1 MENKLKRIIKRG
13 TQLLWLYGGI
23 VIFFIYSILVV
34 VSQMLELGIVG
45 IIISTIAMVF
55 FIIWGIINK
64 FGASN
69 EVFRIYED
77 SIIYIKK
84 HEGEKKYLWKELTYK
99 KERIHYIIYRHTH
112 VMKTKYSF
120 FKDGKLLF
128 VIDDKEDFNTLKFV
142 EEKLIKTGILK
153 EEKTI
158 IDGEEVLEVK
168 PNKSI
173 LIDMFALIITSIFL
187 LVFAIVGASLGKK
200 GDYGFTLFIYIISLP
215 FQIMYFKREFI
226 QFKQRVYVVKDKGF
240 YTLREGKKTF
250 YKFNEIDKAEV
261 EYYMSYADIEC
272 AMTIRNKS
280 NEEIIVLT
288 NSNVGFYEFLD
299 VLKEINKVK

>member
-1 MENKLKRIIKRG
+1 MENELKRVIKRG
-13 TQLLWLYGGI
+13 AQLLWLYGGI
-23 VIFFIYSILVV
+23 VIFFICSILVV

-45 IIISTIAMVF
+45 IIISTIAMIL
-55 FIIWGIINK
+55 FIIWGIIDK
-64 FGASN
+64 FGTDN
-69 EVFRIYED
+69 EIFRIYED

-84 HEGEKKYLWKELTYK
+84 HEGEKKYLWNELTYK
-99 KERIHYIIYRHTH
+99 KERIHYYIYKHNH
-112 VMKTKYSF
+112 AMKTKYSF
-120 FKDGKLLF
+120 FKNGKILF
-128 VIDDKEDFNTLKFV
+128 SIDDKEDFQTLKFV
-142 EEKLIKTGILK
+142 DENLIKTGILK
-153 EEKTI
+153 VEKKI

-173 LIDMFALIITSIFL
+173 LIDLFALIITSLFI
-187 LVFAIVGASLGKK
+187 LVFAIVEVSLGKK

-240 YTLREGKKTF
+240 YILKEGKKTF

-288 NSNVGFYEFLD
+288 NSNVGFYEFID

>member
-1 MENKLKRIIKRG
+1 MENELKRVIKRG
-13 TQLLWLYGGI
+13 AQLLWLYGGI
-23 VIFFIYSILVV
+23 VIFFICSILVV

-45 IIISTIAMVF
+45 IIISTIAMIL
-55 FIIWGIINK
+55 FIIWGIIDK
-64 FGASN
+64 FGTDN
-69 EVFRIYED
+69 EIFRIYED

-84 HEGEKKYLWKELTYK
+84 HEGEKKYLWNELTYK
-99 KERIHYIIYRHTH
+99 KERIHYYIYRHNH
-112 VMKTKYSF
+112 AMKTKYSF
-120 FKDGKLLF
+120 FKNGKILF
-128 VIDDKEDFNTLKFV
+128 AIDDKEDFETLKFV
-142 EEKLIKTGILK
+142 DENLIKTGILK
-153 EEKTI
+153 VEKKI

-173 LIDMFALIITSIFL
+173 LIDLFALIITSLFI
-187 LVFAIVGASLGKK
+187 LVFAIVEVALGKK

-240 YTLREGKKTF
+240 YILKEGKKIF

-288 NSNVGFYEFLD
+288 NSNVGFYEFID

>member
-23 VIFFIYSILVV
+23 VIFFICSILVV

-240 YTLREGKKTF
+240 YILREAKKTF

-288 NSNVGFYEFLD
+288 NSNIGFYEFLD